1 MKTRNLVILIAWL
14 LCIGA
19 VAAVLAQRN
28 QLASLRAGQVQTA
41 SGNSGGSQAA
51 AGSSSTQAPDDSEVA
66 SAELLQLRSK
76 VTQLTARKREL
87 AKVVEESESLKAQL
101 AAAPTNSG
109 GLPVPG
115 YIRRN
120 QAQFLGYSTPENT
133 VQSWLWALQTRD
145 VDKVLQAFSPDEA
158 RSMEAGMRANGGA
171 EQFFRRVGPIPGF
184 AIQSREILPD
194 GSSELQVYIAPQL
207 PPQKIELHLVNGEWK
222 MSRW

>member
-87 AKVVEESESLKAQL
+87 ARWLK
-101 AAAPTNSG
+101 
-109 GLPVPG
+109 
-115 YIRRN
+115 
-120 QAQFLGYSTPENT
+120 
-133 VQSWLWALQTRD
+133 
-145 VDKVLQAFSPDEA
+145 SPKA
-158 RSMEAGMRANGGA
+158 
-171 EQFFRRVGPIPGF
+171 
-184 AIQSREILPD
+184 
-194 GSSELQVYIAPQL
+194 
-207 PPQKIELHLVNGEWK
+207 
-222 MSRW
+222 